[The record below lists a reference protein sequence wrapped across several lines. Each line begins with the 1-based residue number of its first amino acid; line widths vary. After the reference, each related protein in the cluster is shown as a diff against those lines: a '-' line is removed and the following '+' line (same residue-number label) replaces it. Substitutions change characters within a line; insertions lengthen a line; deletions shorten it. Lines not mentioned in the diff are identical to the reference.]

1 MGTTKVAAAA
11 QALATAAGQ
20 EVLGM
25 LAGTAVMTLE
35 GALPVD
41 YLEPGD
47 RVLTRKGSRR
57 IARVEVTV
65 MRHARMVHIAP
76 DTLGVGKPQDSVTLC
91 AAQGILLRDWRAKAL
106 YGAAQAVVPAQ
117 RLIDGDYIRAET
129 LDEARIYT
137 LLFETP
143 EVIYAGGLE
152 LACDGIAVQA

>member
-1 MGTTKVAAAA
+1 MGTTKVAAAQ
-11 QALATAAGQ
+11 QASGAADQ
-20 EVLGM
+20 EVQGM
-25 LAGTAVMTLE
+25 LAGTTVMTLE

-47 RVLTRKGSRR
+47 RVLTRSGARR

-65 MRHARMVHIAP
+65 MRHARMVRIAH
-76 DTLGVGKPQDSVTLC
+76 DTLGVGKPQDNVTVC

-117 RLIDGDYIRAET
+117 RLVDGDYIRAET

-137 LLFETP
+137 LLFEDP
-143 EVIYAGGLE
+143 AVIYAGGLE
-152 LACDGIAVQA
+152 LACAGVAVRA